1 MSLFS
6 TELQLWYN
14 QNHRD
19 LPWRDTSN
27 PYFIWLSEVILQ
39 QTRVQQGMTYYFKFV
54 SHYPT
59 VKDLA
64 AADEQEILNLWQGL
78 GYYSRARNMHK
89 TAKFIV
95 AQLQGI
101 FPNTHEGLIALPGV
115 GNYTAAAIGSFA
127 FDLPL
132 AVVDGN
138 VYRVLSRYFN
148 LDEFIDTGK
157 GQKYYQQL
165 ADELLDQDR
174 PALHNQAIMELGAL
188 VCTPKNP
195 SCATCPLQM
204 SCVAKQ
210 KHTWSDLPK
219 KKGKVKVKNRTFHYF
234 VVIQDDALILQ
245 QRGDKDI
252 WANMYEFP
260 LIQGESLPESMLD
273 GITMIKSVT
282 HKLTHQHLAVHFY
295 ASRTLGD
302 LLSTENQL
310 LVSFEDLKR
319 YPLPR
324 VIEKFLEEEMQLFSR
339 F

>member
-6 TELQLWYN
+6 TELQLWYDK
-14 QNHRD
+14 NHRD
-19 LPWRDTSN
+19 LPWRNTSN

-39 QTRVQQGMTYYFKFV
+39 QTRVQQGLSYYFKFV

-59 VKDLA
+59 VQDLA
-64 AADEQEILNLWQGL
+64 AADEQEVLNLWQGL

-89 TAKFIV
+89 TARYIV
-95 AQLQGI
+95 AHFKGE
-101 FPNTHEGLIALPGV
+101 FPHTYEDLLSLPGV

-127 FDLPL
+127 YDLPL

-138 VYRVLSRYFN
+138 VYRVLSRFFN

-157 GQKYYQQL
+157 GQKSFQKL
-165 ADELLDQDR
+165 ADEVLDKDR

-195 SCATCPLQM
+195 SCDNCPLQI
-204 SCVAKQ
+204 SCEAKQ
-210 KHTWSDLPK
+210 KNTWSDLPK
-219 KKGKVKVKNRTFHYF
+219 KKGKIKVKHRVFHYF
-234 VVIQDDALILQ
+234 VVIQDDALVLQ

-260 LIQGESLPESMLD
+260 LFEGESLPGPLLE
-273 GITMIKSVT
+273 GITMVKTVT
-282 HKLTHQHLAVHFY
+282 HKLTHQHLEVHFY
-295 ASRTLGD
+295 TCVALSD
-302 LLSTENQL
+302 LLSKENQL
-310 LVSFEDLKR
+310 LVSFDDLKN

-324 VIEKFLEEEMQLFSR
+324 VVEKFLEEEMKLFSR

>member
-1 MSLFS
+1 MFLFS
-6 TELQLWYN
+6 TELQLWYGV
-14 QNHRD
+14 NHRD
-19 LPWRDTSN
+19 LPWRNTTN

-39 QTRVQQGMTYYFKFV
+39 QTRVQQGLSYYDKFTTYYP
-54 SHYPT
+54 SLRQ
-59 VKDLA
+59 LA
-64 AADEQEILNLWQGL
+64 TAEEQEVLNLWQGL

-89 TAKFIV
+89 TARHIV
-95 AQLQGI
+95 EHLNGE
-101 FPNTHEGLIALPGV
+101 FPATLNGLLSLPGV
-115 GNYTAAAIGSFA
+115 GNYTAAAVGSFA

-157 GQKYYQQL
+157 GQKYFQQL
-165 ADELLDQDR
+165 ADELLDKER

-195 SCATCPLQM
+195 SCAICPLQT
-204 SCVAKQ
+204 SCEAKQ
-210 KHTWSDLPK
+210 EHTWSDLPK

-260 LIQGESLPESMLD
+260 LIEGESLPESLPD
-273 GITMIKSVT
+273 GITRVKTVT

-295 ASRTLGD
+295 NAHTLLD
-302 LLSTENQL
+302 FFSTENQFL
-310 LVSFEDLKR
+310 IPFESLKN

-324 VIEKFLEEEMQLFSR
+324 VIEKFLEEEMQLVSR